1 MRDPADA
8 FADADLAEVTALV
21 RRVSERAD
29 LLTTAL
35 GLPTE
40 AKYEM
45 LAAFGDEI
53 RPALALPVAD
63 ATSGQIVS
71 SPASSFLDEALP
83 QLVELIDSLLR
94 VRLEEPLAQLRQTLQ
109 LGSFAPAP
117 APAFGWRNA
126 PAEDDE
132 DIWAP
137 PVSQSSQAAMNTDAL
152 LREVRVLLDE
162 LAQDPS
168 VSPADLRQVLL
179 FVRAGLRELRHHG

>member
-40 AKYEM
+40 TKYEV
-45 LAAFGDEI
+45 LATFGDEI
-53 RPALALPVAD
+53 RPALARPVPE
-63 ATSGQIVS
+63 I
-71 SPASSFLDEALP
+71 ASQQVVRPPTLAMLDEALP
-83 QLVELIDSLLR
+83 RLVELIDSLLR
-94 VRLEEPLAQLRQTLQ
+94 ARLEEHLAQLRQSLQ
-109 LGSFAPAP
+109 SGGFTPAP

-126 PAEDDE
+126 PAGDDE
-132 DIWAP
+132 DIWATP
-137 PVSQSSQAAMNTDAL
+137 TAQSAHHAADTDAL

-162 LAQDPS
+162 LSQDPRI
-168 VSPADLRQVLL
+168 PEADFVQALL
-179 FVRAGLRELRHHG
+179 FVRTELRELRRQG